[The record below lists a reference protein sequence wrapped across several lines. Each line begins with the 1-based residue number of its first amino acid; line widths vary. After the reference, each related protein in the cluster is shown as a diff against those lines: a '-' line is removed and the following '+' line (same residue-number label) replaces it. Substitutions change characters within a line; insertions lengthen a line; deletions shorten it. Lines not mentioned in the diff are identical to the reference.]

1 MKRNMLVLLVGLFVL
16 DRPGLAVADE
26 PRSSDKPADRK
37 PAASSFL
44 RIRRDKQGEPLA
56 LETAVVRYR
65 SALREGDV
73 AIDLVSVVH
82 LGERHYYQK
91 LNDLFEDYDVV
102 LYELVAPKGTRIPK
116 GGRNATSN
124 PLAMVQKIATTVLDL
139 ELQTNLVD
147 YTPKNFVHAD
157 LSPDEIAETVK
168 KRGDDKLTIA
178 LSVAAD
184 LLRQQNLKAQE
195 PDRRPAKSLT
205 EEAGELMSLLTD
217 SAAPSKLKRLM
228 AEQLAAMD
236 SPEGSLGKT
245 LNTILITDRNQA
257 AMKVLHKELG
267 RGKKKIAVFYGA
279 GHMADFEARLREELS
294 LRPVSTQWHE
304 AWDLRLRERGL
315 EDVLLRYL
323 VEQMTRRK

>member
-1 MKRNMLVLLVGLFVL
+1 MKRNVLVLLAGLFVL

-26 PRSSDKPADRK
+26 LQSTDKSAVK
-37 PAASSFL
+37 KAAASPFL

-65 SALREGDV
+65 PALREGDV

-102 LYELVAPKGTRIPK
+102 LYELVAEKGTRIPK
-116 GGRNATSN
+116 GGRSSTSN
-124 PLAMVQKIATTVLDL
+124 PLAMVQKIASTVLDL
-139 ELQTNLVD
+139 ESQTSLID
-147 YTPKNFVHAD
+147 YTAKNFVHAD
-157 LSPDEIAETVK
+157 LSPDEIAATVK
-168 KRGDDKLTIA
+168 KRGDDGLTIA

-195 PDRRPAKSLT
+195 PDRRPARSIT

-228 AEQLAAMD
+228 AEQLAAMG
-236 SPEGSLGKT
+236 SPEGGLGKT
-245 LNTILITDRNQA
+245 LNTILITDRNKA

-267 RGKKKIAVFYGA
+267 RGKKKIAIFYGA
-279 GHMADFEARLREELS
+279 GHMPDFEARLRDELD
-294 LRPVSTQWHE
+294 LRPASTQWHE

-315 EDVLLRYL
+315 EEVLLRFL
-323 VEQMTRRK
+323 VQEMTRRK